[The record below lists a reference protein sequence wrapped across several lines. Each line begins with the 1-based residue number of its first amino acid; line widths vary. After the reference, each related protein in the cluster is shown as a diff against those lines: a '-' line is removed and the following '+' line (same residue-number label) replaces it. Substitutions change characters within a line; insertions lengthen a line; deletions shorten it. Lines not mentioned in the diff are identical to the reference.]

1 MNPPPWLE
9 RAAAWSWRLLLVGAV
24 LAAGLWILGQ
34 LWLVLVPIAVAILL
48 ARILIRPVDA
58 LDARGLHRGLAAGL
72 TLLVFLILLA
82 GTTTLT
88 GVAVAGEFKDVG
100 PTVAEAVDD
109 IEEWVVED
117 GPFDID
123 RETVT
128 RVRADLR
135 DVIDRSLRGSGDDIV
150 AGAVLVAELLVGL
163 FVGIAFYALKD
174 GDRLLA
180 WMRRRLPAERRP
192 QAVRAGRRA
201 WATLGGFLRGAALLG
216 AVEAV
221 AIGLVMFV
229 TGGSLV
235 TPVAV
240 LTFMAA
246 FVPFVGAIL
255 AGVVAVLVTLAT
267 ASPAAAVIVAIT
279 VILLQQFDNDV
290 LAPLV
295 YGRALRLHPVVILLA
310 VVAGGAALGIAGSV
324 LAVPV
329 TAIIINVLDE
339 LHPAAELTTSDDE

>member
-1 MNPPPWLE
+1 
-9 RAAAWSWRLLLVGAV
+9 V
-24 LAAGLWILGQ
+24 
-34 LWLVLVPIAVAILL
+34 
-48 ARILIRPVDA
+48 
-58 LDARGLHRGLAAGL
+58 
-72 TLLVFLILLA
+72 ILLA
-82 GTTTLT
+82 GTTTLI

-150 AGAVLVAELLVGL
+150 AGA
-163 FVGIAFYALKD
+163 
-174 GDRLLA
+174 
-180 WMRRRLPAERRP
+180 
-192 QAVRAGRRA
+192 
-201 WATLGGFLRGAALLG
+201 
-216 AVEAV
+216 
-221 AIGLVMFV
+221 
-229 TGGSLV
+229 
-235 TPVAV
+235 
-240 LTFMAA
+240 
-246 FVPFVGAIL
+246 IL

-295 YGRALRLHPVVILLA
+295 YGGALRLHPVVILLA

-329 TAIIINVLDE
+329 TRNHHQRPRRVASGRRTDDIRRRVRGVYRGGGTFGAGVLDFP
-339 LHPAAELTTSDDE
+339 PAADWRRTIPRRRPPCPLEMKHGQTAPPAGWTARWTTLPRRRSTTRRSSAGISKQVPPRRWAM